1 MDIRIP
7 SLLRIKPDTLFKL
20 GKYLR
25 KHGFD
30 RIALCYGEGIEELVG
45 RSIRISLDSSEI
57 TVVRQEVVH
66 SNDVTDIMGVAFHLP
81 RGTQAVVAVGGG
93 VAVDAG
99 SALPPLIHHAAI
111 PMLRTSRNT
120 MAARRIMS

>member
-45 RSIRISLDSSEI
+45 RSIRISLDSSEYLQI
-57 TVVRQEVVH
+57 FPSSSKQIRKLGFIANATIGGIS
-66 SNDVTDIMGVAFHLP
+66 SNL
-81 RGTQAVVAVGGG
+81 
-93 VAVDAG
+93 
-99 SALPPLIHHAAI
+99 L
-111 PMLRTSRNT
+111 
-120 MAARRIMS
+120 